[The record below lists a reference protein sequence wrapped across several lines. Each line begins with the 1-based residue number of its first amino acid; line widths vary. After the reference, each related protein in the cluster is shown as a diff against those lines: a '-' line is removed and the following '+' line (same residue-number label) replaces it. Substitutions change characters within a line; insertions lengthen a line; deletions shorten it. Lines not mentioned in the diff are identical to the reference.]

1 MKHAYLILAHNQFEV
16 LNLLVQALDDERN
29 DIYIHFDKKV
39 KSLPQ
44 LNTKFA
50 GLFYLEQ
57 RFDIHWGHI
66 SMIRAEFALLDKA
79 LSNGKYAYLH
89 LLSGVD
95 LPLKKQDYIHK
106 FFTDNQGKE
115 FVGYY
120 NGGSD
125 TSSLEH
131 KVQRRHIFSD
141 SFKGS
146 GIIYQAKRIVRFLF
160 LRLQIL
166 GGLKRNEGIEFKKG
180 GQWFSITD
188 NFAHYVLK
196 HKKEVEHI
204 YTDSFCCDEIV
215 IQTLLWHSPF
225 AKNIYDRHNE
235 ARGSMRHIG
244 WKNNQLLDFTA
255 ADLEDLQKSEAL
267 FARKFNNSDLDFLSH
282 LLKETGSKFH

>member
-16 LNLLVQALDDERN
+16 LDFLVQALDDERN

-39 KSLPQ
+39 ESLPK
-44 LNTKFA
+44 LKTKCA
-50 GLFYLEQ
+50 GLFFLEQ
-57 RFDIHWGHI
+57 RFDIRWGHI
-66 SMIRAEFALLDKA
+66 SMIRAEFALLGQA
-79 LSNGKYAYLH
+79 LSKGDYAYLH

-95 LPLKKQDYIHK
+95 LPLKSQDYIHN
-106 FFTDNQGKE
+106 FFAENKGKE

-141 SFKGS
+141 SFKGQ
-146 GIIYQAKRIVRFLF
+146 GLIYQAKRIARFLF

-166 GGLKRNEGIEFKKG
+166 GGLKRNEGLEFKKG
-180 GQWFSITD
+180 GQWFSITQD
-188 NFAHYVLK
+188 FASYVLQ
-196 HKKEVEHI
+196 HRDEVEHI

-225 AKNIYDRHNE
+225 APNIYDKLNE

-244 WKNNQLLDFTA
+244 WQNNQLLDFTA
-255 ADLEDLQKSEAL
+255 EDYETLVKSEAL
-267 FARKFNNSDLDFLSH
+267 FARKFNNSDLKFLSR
-282 LLKETGSKFH
+282 LLERL